1 MELLAPAG
9 NWAALEAAFA
19 NGADAVYLGG
29 RYFNARQSAANFSP
43 AEIEKAVEYARLRD
57 KKVYVTCNTLIDN
70 GEFAAALDYAH
81 SLYQSGVDAVI
92 VQDLGLLTA
101 LRSLLPEWPIHAST
115 QMTVHNSEAAVLLQE
130 QGVSRIVLAR
140 EMTLAEIARIKQDT
154 PGMEFE
160 VFVHGALCFCYSGQ
174 CLFSSM
180 VGGRSGNRGRCAQ
193 PCRMPY
199 QLLADDGRGKKALAA
214 AEGRYLLSPADLCL
228 LEHLP
233 GLQKAGVA
241 SLKIEGR
248 MKRPEYVAVVTS
260 VYRQALDLL
269 PSGPDANVIAGL
281 KKKLHQVFNRTLS
294 TGYVIPG
301 QQVLSINRPNNRG
314 VYLGRVVSRD
324 GGYITIKLSDTLALG
339 DGLEVWVT
347 QGKGPSSIVK
357 AIDLN
362 GMPVVRAGRG
372 QVVAVPMAG
381 RTAPGDRVFKTHDEE
396 LMKAAHASVQAA
408 RGFKI
413 PINMTIRIQAG
424 SPLELTLQDPAG
436 HTVQVQGTTRAV
448 AAHEQPLDEEVI
460 LEKLSR
466 LGGTPFVLGEYHL
479 EYAGNLI
486 LPYSDLNDCRRRAV
500 EKLLALIY
508 HRPGNDEKEQVHF
521 KPYAPGKPLT
531 AAVRRRIA
539 PPLLTVAVGGIDA
552 ARQVVAAGAD
562 RVYIAL
568 NGFREQSHTLSQ
580 VLELCHW
587 GKQRGAEIVPALPR
601 IQEPG
606 EIEAW
611 QGLHSAAIPALL
623 AGNLGALRWCQQQ
636 GLPSRSDYGLN
647 CFNQYTLD
655 WLLTRNISGV
665 CLSPELNLEQLQ
677 SFRDLS
683 AAELLVHGDLT
694 LMVSQSCPIAAL
706 HQKDEHTCGQACL
719 QGQYWLRDDKGYEFP
734 VATDRQCRFYV
745 FNSRRLCLLDE
756 LERLWCLGCESLR
769 IEAWRESPDKAAET
783 VAVYRKALQ
792 GLMQGKKVDLSL
804 LRQVLQ
810 QKQGF
815 APTKGHLYRGVE

>member
-29 RYFNARQSAANFSP
+29 RHFSARQSADNFSP
-43 AEIEKAVEYARLRD
+43 AEIQKAVEYARLRD
-57 KKVYVTCNTLIDN
+57 KKVYVTCNILIDN
-70 GEFAAALDYAH
+70 KEFAAALDYAH

-92 VQDLGLLTA
+92 VQDLGLLNA
-101 LRSLLPEWPIHAST
+101 LRRLLPEWPIHAST
-115 QMTVHNSEAAVLLQE
+115 QMTVHNSEGAALLRE

-140 EMTLAEIARIKQDT
+140 EMTLAEIARIQQDN
-154 PGMEFE
+154 PEMEFE

-193 PCRMPY
+193 PCRLPY
-199 QLLADDGRGKKALAA
+199 RLLADEGRGKKPLA

-269 PSGPDANVIAGL
+269 PSVPDAAVMAGL
-281 KKKLHQVFNRTLS
+281 KKKLYQVFNRNLS
-294 TGYVIPG
+294 SAYLIPG

-314 VYLGRVVSRD
+314 VYLGRVISQ
-324 GGYITIKLSDTLALG
+324 GAGLITIKLSGTLNLG
-339 DGLEVWVT
+339 DGLEVWVG
-347 QGKGPSSIVK
+347 QGKGPRSVVK
-357 AIDLN
+357 AIDID
-362 GMPVVRAGRG
+362 GKSVARAGRG
-372 QVVAVPMAG
+372 QVVTIPMAG
-381 RTAPGDRVFKTHDEE
+381 RAAPGDRVFKTHDEE
-396 LMKAAHASVQAA
+396 LMKAAHDSMKAA
-408 RGFKI
+408 REFKI
-413 PINMTIRIQAG
+413 PINMSIRIQEG
-424 SPLELTLQDPAG
+424 SPLELTVKDSKGRQ
-436 HTVQVQGTTRAV
+436 VQVYSKTTAV
-448 AAHEQPLDEEVI
+448 AAHEQPLDKEVI

-466 LGGTPFVLGEYHL
+466 LGGTPFVLGEYQM
-479 EYAGNLI
+479 EYPGNLI

-500 EKLLALIY
+500 GKLLALIY
-508 HRPGNDEKEQVHF
+508 RRPEPDEEKQAHSKTF
-521 KPYAPGKPLT
+521 APGKPICT
-531 AAVRRRIA
+531 TVRHRAAW
-539 PPLLTVAVGGIDA
+539 PLLSVAVGGIDA

-562 RVYIAL
+562 RVYISL
-568 NGFREQSHTLSQ
+568 NGFREESHTLSQ

-601 IQEPG
+601 IQNPG
-606 EIEAW
+606 EMESWPELNPA
-611 QGLHSAAIPALL
+611 HIPVLL
-623 AGNLGALRWCQQQ
+623 AGNLGALRWGQQH
-636 GLPSRSDYGLN
+636 GFTCRSDYSLN

-655 WLLTRNISGV
+655 WLLTHHVDGV

-683 AAELLVHGDLT
+683 SAELLVHGDLT
-694 LMVSQSCPIAAL
+694 LMVSQSCSIKAVQ
-706 HQKDEHTCGQACL
+706 HQGEHGCGQACR
-719 QGQYWLRDDKGYEFP
+719 QGRYWLRDDKGYEFP

-756 LERLWCLGCESLR
+756 LERLWPLGCESLR

-792 GLMQGKKVDLSL
+792 GLMQGKKVDLAL